1 MALTKVTGQV
11 INSTTDLSVG
21 VATVG
26 GGTSTGDLYVVGVTT
41 FSGDVSVGGTLT
53 YEDVTN
59 VDSVGLITARSG
71 ISVTGVGVTI
81 ALGGLNVNA
90 GIATFADN
98 VLIGGPT
105 HSRELSVHAATN
117 TTICVEG
124 ASNGTSNL
132 MFGDENDE
140 DVGMIQY
147 NHADNDLAF
156 TVNTGEALAI
166 KSDGQLVA
174 SGTGSELNITNTGST
189 ATEDTAVLYT
199 SVSGVHNR
207 VLIKTSTNN
216 GGDPYIKFDGG
227 GQDMIVGTRY
237 AGTTNNLLVL
247 GPGNDPDTTSGIFV
261 KGTGIVGVGTDNP
274 ASKIELSAASAP
286 HITSILDAKTD
297 HITMTTGQQ
306 GGGLNVTTGN
316 HFAINHQP
324 FADRGGNSNLTERL
338 RIDSSG
344 RLLLGTTT
352 EGFATYGD
360 QFTIANSGHC
370 GMTIRSG
377 DTSDGNIYFS
387 DGTSGSAEVRG
398 FVEYNHN
405 GDTMKLGTNGAAKLT
420 IGTSGD
426 LTLTGAEGISANLYL
441 LADQGDDNGDGW
453 RIGSN
458 QDSNDLTIANNAS
471 GSYTDFVTIDACPTQ
486 GTSVGIATASGAFCG
501 TVDKAFKYTQPT
513 PGEQNIPQNAWTT
526 ISTSYG
532 WVLPSAGTY
541 KLTSGNRVKLWV
553 GSGYIQTRLYDNT
566 ASAAIS
572 NTLRMM
578 FEQGNSTAPMGA
590 YNVHINNVWVIT
602 IPTARTIYQQYN
614 TTNSDTASTIQDDVN
629 GRNYY
634 MWERI
639 G

>member
-1 MALTKVTGQV
+1 
-11 INSTTDLSVG
+11 
-21 VATVG
+21 
-26 GGTSTGDLYVVGVTT
+26 
-41 FSGDVSVGGTLT
+41 
-53 YEDVTN
+53 
-59 VDSVGLITARSG
+59 
-71 ISVTGVGVTI
+71 
-81 ALGGLNVNA
+81 
-90 GIATFADN
+90 
-98 VLIGGPT
+98 
-105 HSRELSVHAATN
+105 
-117 TTICVEG
+117 
-124 ASNGTSNL
+124 
-132 MFGDENDE
+132 
-140 DVGMIQY
+140 
-147 NHADNDLAF
+147 
-156 TVNTGEALAI
+156 
-166 KSDGQLVA
+166 
-174 SGTGSELNITNTGST
+174 
-189 ATEDTAVLYT
+189 
-199 SVSGVHNR
+199 
-207 VLIKTSTNN
+207 
-216 GGDPYIKFDGG
+216 
-227 GQDMIVGTRY
+227 
-237 AGTTNNLLVL
+237 
-247 GPGNDPDTTSGIFV
+247 
-261 KGTGIVGVGTDNP
+261 
-274 ASKIELSAASAP
+274 
-286 HITSILDAKTD
+286 
-297 HITMTTGQQ
+297 
-306 GGGLNVTTGN
+306 
-316 HFAINHQP
+316 
-324 FADRGGNSNLTERL
+324 
-338 RIDSSG
+338 
-344 RLLLGTTT
+344 
-352 EGFATYGD
+352 
-360 QFTIANSGHC
+360 
-370 GMTIRSG
+370 